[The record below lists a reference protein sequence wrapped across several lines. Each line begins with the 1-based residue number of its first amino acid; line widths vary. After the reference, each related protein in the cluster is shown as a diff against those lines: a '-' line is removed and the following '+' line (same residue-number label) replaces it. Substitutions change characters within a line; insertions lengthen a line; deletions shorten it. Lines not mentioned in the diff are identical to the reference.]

1 MARKQKTEEA
11 TPLDEPDRT
20 LYSTFRGAAN
30 SLSQLYTQS
39 VHHQALSFHAG
50 ERHALDKLYQWILSQ
65 HEIGSRLTVADIATH
80 IQQDKYINH
89 GFAFLSIC
97 KFSVENLL
105 SMQNEMDFEVK
116 NPSTSPILEFQQQT
130 QSAMQPLF
138 DLSSQAS
145 TGCVPRS
152 SDSDQAKN
160 CVFSNAL
167 SSPARGSFQHYH
179 LAQGCGVYA
188 NGQSTGNGGARNHD
202 PNHNQELNSLRSN
215 ESSMDMNLDTPTNQS
230 YC

>member
-80 IQQDKYINH
+80 IQ
-89 GFAFLSIC
+89 
-97 KFSVENLL
+97 
-105 SMQNEMDFEVK
+105 NEMNFEVK